1 VTTSG
6 ELPRRIGVAVLGI
19 PAVFGALYYGGW
31 VLGALIALAAA
42 IGAQEFFRL
51 VRAGGGRPYSELG
64 IVAAAGLVLL
74 ATAWPEPEVFAPRAL
89 YVLLAVTLLSL
100 GVGVWRRWPD
110 GAPLDDAASTV
121 LGVVYT
127 GGALSFVPLLRALPD
142 TIGVTTDPLRSA
154 TFALLPL
161 LVVWASDSAAY
172 FVGRAIGRTKL
183 APRAS
188 PGKTVEGSVAGL
200 VGAMV
205 AAWLVARWSMS
216 DPNAVMLDVPVVL
229 AFGLVVAAVG
239 QVGDLAESVLKR
251 QAGVKDSGHI
261 LPGHGGALDRL
272 DALLFAFPVA
282 WVLLQLPGV
291 LP

>member
-42 IGAQEFFRL
+42 VGAHEFFRL

-64 IVAAAGLVLL
+64 IAAAAGIVLL
-74 ATAWPEPEVFAPRAL
+74 ATAWPQAEVFAPRAL
-89 YVLLAVTLLSL
+89 FVLLGVTLLSL

-127 GGALSFVPLLRALPD
+127 GGALSFVPLLRALPE
-142 TIGVTTDPLRSA
+142 THGVTTDPLRSA
-154 TFALLPL
+154 TFAILPL

-205 AAWLVARWSMS
+205 AAWLVMRWSMS
-216 DPNAVMLDVPVVL
+216 EPSGITLGVPLAL
-229 AFGLVVAAVG
+229 AFGLAIAAVG

-251 QAGVKDSGHI
+251 QAGVKDSGHF

-282 WVLLQLPGV
+282 WLLLQLPGV

>member
-1 VTTSG
+1 V
-6 ELPRRIGVAVLGI
+6 GVAVLGI

-31 VLGALIALAAA
+31 VLGALVALAAA
-42 IGAQEFFRL
+42 VGAHEFFRL
-51 VRAGGGRPYSELG
+51 VRAGGGRPHAEMG
-64 IVAAAGLVLL
+64 VVAAAGLVLL
-74 ATAWPEPEVFAPRAL
+74 ATAWPRAEVFGPLAL
-89 YVLLAVTLLSL
+89 YLLLGVTLVTL
-100 GVGVWRRWPD
+100 GLGVWRRWPD
-110 GAPLDDAASTV
+110 GAPLDDSASTV

-127 GGALSFVPLLRALPD
+127 GGALSFVPLLRALPE
-142 TIGVTTDPLRSA
+142 TLGVTTDPLRAA
-154 TFALLPL
+154 TFVLLPL

-200 VGAMV
+200 VGATV
-205 AAWLVARWSMS
+205 AAWLVMRWSMA
-216 DPNAVMLDVPVVL
+216 DPSGIPLDVPVVL
-229 AFGLVVAAVG
+229 ALGLAVAAVG